1 MVYLDAAATSKYNNA
16 DDIVIETIVNAMK
29 TYWKNPSSFYA
40 SNVKNEIDTCRSN
53 IAKFICARTDEIYF
67 TSGAS
72 ESNNMAIRGWV
83 DNARNIS
90 NFVNV
95 ITTPIEHKSILNA
108 VQNMSLGAC
117 VEYCDVDKYGL
128 IDCEHLE
135 HLLLKHEY
143 EHILVSIG
151 MANNEI
157 GTIQA
162 VKKISE
168 LVHKYDGVLHVDATQ
183 VFGKFPIDVTEY
195 GIDMMSASGHKISP
209 VLKGIGY
216 LYIKN
221 SINIQPLIYGEQEN
235 GLRGGTENTYGIIGL
250 SKAIEYC
257 DFSYESMKDIL
268 DKRNYFINALK
279 TKFNCKL
286 NGHNE
291 YRLLNNIN
299 VTFPQNITG
308 ESLLYV
314 LDLSGIQI
322 SVGSACNSKSINVS
336 HVLKAIGLTNEEA
349 MKTIRITI
357 SNDTTYEE
365 IDYTINEINKAIKLI
380 EMDNGDY

>member
-1 MVYLDAAATSKYNNA
+1 MVYLDAAATSKYKYI
-16 DDIVIETIVNAMK
+16 DDIIIETMTKAMK
-29 TYWKNPSSFYA
+29 TYWYNPSSFYA
-40 SNVKNEIDTCRSN
+40 SDVKNEINICRSN
-53 IAKFICARTDEIYF
+53 IAKFICARSDEIYF

-83 DNARNIS
+83 DNAMAIS
-90 NFVNV
+90 QFVNV
-95 ITTPIEHKSILNA
+95 VTTPIEHKSILNA
-108 VQNMSLGAC
+108 VKNRSLGAY

-128 IDCEHLE
+128 IDCERLE
-135 HLLLKHEY
+135 YLLLQHEY

-162 VKKISE
+162 VKKIAE
-168 LVHKYDGVLHVDATQ
+168 LVHKYDGVFHVDATQ
-183 VFGKFPIDVTEY
+183 IFGKVPIDVEEY
-195 GIDMMSASGHKISP
+195 GIDMMSVSGHKISP
-209 VLKGIGY
+209 VLKGIGF

-221 SINIQPLIYGEQEN
+221 GIKIHPLIYGEQEN

-250 SKAIEYC
+250 NKAIEYC
-257 DFSYESMKDIL
+257 DFSYEAMKDML

-279 TKFNCKL
+279 TNFNCKL
-286 NGHNE
+286 NGHDE
-291 YRLLNNIN
+291 YRILNNIN

-308 ESLLYV
+308 ESLLYM
-314 LDLSGIQI
+314 LDLSGIKI
-322 SVGSACNSKSINVS
+322 SIGSACNSKSIEFS

-357 SNDTTYEE
+357 SSDTTYEE
-365 IDYTINEINKAIKLI
+365 IDYTINEIYKAITLI
-380 EMDNGDY
+380 EMNN

>member
-1 MVYLDAAATSKYNNA
+1 MVYLDAAATSKYNNV
-16 DDIVIETIVNAMK
+16 DDVVIETITKAMK
-29 TYWKNPSSFYA
+29 TYWQNPSSFYA
-40 SNVKNEIDTCRSN
+40 SDVKNEINICRSN

-83 DNARNIS
+83 DNARSIS
-90 NFVNV
+90 EFVNV

-108 VQNMSLGAC
+108 VKNMSLGAC

-128 IDCEHLE
+128 VDCERLE
-135 HLLLKHEY
+135 YLLLKHEY

-162 VKKISE
+162 IKQISE

-183 VFGKFPIDVTEY
+183 VFGKVPIDVAEY

-209 VLKGIGY
+209 VLKGIGF

-221 SINIQPLIYGEQEN
+221 GVKIQPLIYGEQEN

-250 SKAIEYC
+250 NKAIEYC
-257 DFSYESMKDIL
+257 DFSYEAMKDML

-279 TKFNCKL
+279 TNFNCKL
-286 NGHNE
+286 NGHDE
-291 YRLLNNIN
+291 YRMLNNIN

-308 ESLLYV
+308 ESLLYM
-314 LDLSGIQI
+314 LDLSGIKI
-322 SVGSACNSKSINVS
+322 SVGSACNSKSIQIS

-349 MKTIRITI
+349 MRTIRITM
-357 SNDTTYEE
+357 SSDTTYDD
-365 IDYTINEINKAIKLI
+365 IDYTINEIYKAITLI
-380 EMDNGDY
+380 KMDNGDY

>member
-1 MVYLDAAATSKYNNA
+1 MIYLDAAATSKYKDV
-16 DDIVIETIVNAMK
+16 DDIIIETMSKAMK
-29 TYWKNPSSFYA
+29 THWHNPSSSYA
-40 SNVKNEIDTCRSN
+40 SSVKNEIDMCRSK
-53 IAKFICARTDEIYF
+53 IAKFICARSDEICF

-83 DNARNIS
+83 DNAMNIS
-90 NFVNV
+90 EFVNV

-108 VQNMSLGAC
+108 VQNRSLGAC

-128 IDCEHLE
+128 IDCERLE
-135 HLLLKHEY
+135 YLLLKHEY
-143 EHILVSIG
+143 EHILVSVG

-162 VKKISE
+162 IKKISE

-183 VFGKFPIDVTEY
+183 VFGKVPIDVVEC

-209 VLKGIGY
+209 VLKGIGF
-216 LYIKN
+216 LYIKKG
-221 SINIQPLIYGEQEN
+221 IKIQPLIYGEQEN

-250 SKAIEYC
+250 NKAIEYC
-257 DFSYESMKDIL
+257 DFSYEVMKDML
-268 DKRNYFINALK
+268 DKRNYFITALK
-279 TKFNCKL
+279 TNFNCKL
-286 NGHNE
+286 NGHDE
-291 YRLLNNIN
+291 YRMLNNIN

-308 ESLLYV
+308 ESLLYM
-314 LDLSGIQI
+314 LDLSGIKI
-322 SVGSACNSKSINVS
+322 SVGSACNSKSIEIS

-357 SNDTTYEE
+357 SSDTTYDE
-365 IDYTINEINKAIKLI
+365 IDYTVNEIYKAITLI
-380 EMDNGDY
+380 ELDNGDY